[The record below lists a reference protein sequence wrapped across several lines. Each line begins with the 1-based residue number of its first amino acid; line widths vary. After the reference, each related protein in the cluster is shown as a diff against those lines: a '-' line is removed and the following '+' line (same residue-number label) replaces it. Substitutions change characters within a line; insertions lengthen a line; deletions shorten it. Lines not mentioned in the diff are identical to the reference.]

1 MRKTTMRIM
10 CAVMCAVLAGMTGCS
25 SPNSGG
31 KSGGETAAKTESS
44 AAGTETEKAAA
55 EDQTAA
61 SGARLDKPIT
71 VTVPFKVGSATDVRA
86 RIVMDYAAK
95 SLGQT
100 VTIYNAPG
108 AAGMIGITEMMG
120 KNSKNYELS
129 YCSTSVF
136 TSIPL
141 FNQTTYTMDDII
153 PLASTDTE
161 QFGMFACP
169 EKSGISNYDD
179 VKSYSKRIKYATG
192 APGSMGHIMC
202 ATSMLLL
209 GLDADHIV
217 TDGASVNLSECL
229 GGSNDLAFAGLGV
242 AKDYVKEGKLVPI
255 YTFNEEDYEGY
266 DGFKVPSLKSLGA
279 DFSCES
285 LLFFGARKDT
295 PDEAVQMITAG
306 IKEALAN
313 EECQQRLIDA
323 GVMEMDVRDGA
334 AINEHMAD
342 ELEKFKLY
350 GPKIGLQVIG

>member
-1 MRKTTMRIM
+1 MRKTTMRFA
-10 CAVMCAVLAGMTGCS
+10 CVAMCAVLLGMTGCS
-25 SPNSGG
+25 SANAG
-31 KSGGETAAKTESS
+31 KQGGGEASATTESAA
-44 AAGTETEKAAA
+44 AAGGDGAANSEA
-55 EDQTAA
+55 P
-61 SGARLDKPIT
+61 GAKLDKPVT

-86 RIVMDYAAK
+86 RIVMDYVSK

-169 EKSGISNYDD
+169 EKSGISAYED
-179 VKSYSKRIKYATG
+179 VKSYSKRVKYATG

-209 GLDADHIV
+209 GIEADHIV

-255 YTFNEEDYEGY
+255 YTFNEEDYKGY
-266 DGFKVPSLKSLGA
+266 DGFTVPSLKSLGA

-295 PDEAVQMITAG
+295 PAEAVQMITESL
-306 IKEALAN
+306 KEALAN

-323 GVMEMDVRDGA
+323 GVMEMDVRDGDT
-334 AINEHMAD
+334 IKSHMAE

-350 GPKIGLQVIG
+350 GPKIGLQLIG

>member
-1 MRKTTMRIM
+1 MRKTNLRIA
-10 CAVMCAVLAGMTGCS
+10 CAVMCAVLVGMTGCS
-25 SPNSGG
+25 QKTGEPQSGG
-31 KSGGETAAKTESS
+31 GTTAEVQSQGTSGETEA
-44 AAGTETEKAAA
+44 AAGGAA
-55 EDQTAA
+55 
-61 SGARLDKPIT
+61 LDKPVT

-86 RIVMDYAAK
+86 RIVMEYAQK

-129 YCSTSVF
+129 YCTTSIF

-153 PLASTDTE
+153 PLVSTDTE

-169 EKSGISNYDD
+169 EKSGISTFED
-179 VKSYSKRIKYATG
+179 VKNFSGRIKYATG

-229 GGSNDLAFAGLGV
+229 GGSNDLAFAGLGL
-242 AKDYVKEGKLVPI
+242 AKDYVKEGKLIPI
-255 YTFNEEDYEGY
+255 FTFNEEDYDGY
-266 DGFKVPSLKSLGA
+266 EGFKVPSLKTLGA

-295 PDEAVQMITAG
+295 PDEAVQIITESLKA
-306 IKEALAN
+306 ALEN
-313 EECQQRLIDA
+313 EECRQKLIDA
-323 GVMEMDVRDGA
+323 GVMEIDMRDKD
-334 AINEHMAD
+334 AIRTHMSE
-342 ELEKFKLY
+342 ELEKYKLY